1 MRHDVRYANGHNPG
15 SLESRVKAMSEIN
28 PTAPPAELAFWQ
40 VPSWQSYVQR
50 RSAGRLPHAI
60 LIGSQPGL
68 GGAAF
73 ARTLAASLLCHQPLA
88 DFYACGL
95 CRGCKTYAASSHSDY
110 REVAA
115 LEKRVSIGIDQIR
128 ALSLDLSMTP
138 QSGQVQVA
146 LVVQAEQM
154 THAAANALLKT
165 LEEPSPQT
173 VLLLQT
179 EQLGKLIPTILSRCQ
194 RLMISAPAR
203 ADGLAWLAEHASGQ
217 QNLRESALDLALG
230 APELALAMLDDGRV
244 TRFVSLGQDLS
255 ALPQSAD
262 RIRQQWSDK
271 IGEFVGLT
279 SVWMRSESA
288 KAAQHQQRGMLLK
301 LATHFQS
308 LQKLREWQG
317 TGVRLDLALAD
328 WLNGFAG

>member
-1 MRHDVRYANGHNPG
+1 
-15 SLESRVKAMSEIN
+15 MSEIN
-28 PTAPPAELAFWQ
+28 PTAAPAELAFWQ
-40 VPSWQSYVQR
+40 IPSWQSYVQR

-73 ARTLAASLLCHQPLA
+73 ARKLAASLLCHQPLA

-138 QSGQVQVA
+138 QSGPMQVA

-194 RLMISAPAR
+194 RLMITPPER
-203 ADGLAWLAEHASGQ
+203 AAGLAWLAKNSSSNGSGQ
-217 QNLRESALDLALG
+217 QNLLESALDLALG

-244 TRFVSLGQDLS
+244 NRFVSLGQDLS

-279 SVWMRSESA
+279 SVWMRQQSA
-288 KAAQHQQRGMLLK
+288 QAAQNKQRGLMSRLG
-301 LATHFQS
+301 THFQS

-328 WLNGFAG
+328 WLDSFAR